1 MELTPSMRRLNS
13 SLLVATLT
21 GSLLLCVPTNSHAA
35 EFTELL
41 DAADDFD
48 DLDEDTW
55 DPFDFNLEPV
65 FQFQHTTGQVT
76 REAPCV
82 PALDGTESPEVR
94 NNPRLI
100 QGDRSRCT
108 EPRTVFNR
116 EMQYVSDRAQL
127 DVNLRVGIYKDLE
140 LHLNVPY
147 VFSSSRRLSYDQDDP
162 LKRVDATNSSVDPR
176 STCEDGSNG
185 RCIVSEAE
193 SVFSP
198 GDTAQEQIE
207 KLDQFSA
214 YRFFGLQTASTYT
227 RKGFAEPTLGLAWS
241 VFNDERD
248 DTKANLLLGVDYTM
262 PIVDIA
268 QRGNSA
274 VGRGLHE
281 LKFSVA
287 TSKKFNWIEPYIG
300 LNYTYAAAATD
311 SPIREVDKR
320 NQGQVFIN
328 PPMRGEFTVGTEF
341 IPYEDKATGARY
353 GIDMRFSF
361 GYTSEGRDYTP
372 MFDHLTRSDCN
383 GKTLQDVLP
392 KFDGANRLTNPD
404 DVACAWIVR
413 EPGNARPTPV
423 YDLNEAAGRMDGS
436 QYFTDGIMTVESYAS
451 FKGALGLYLQPTK
464 YFQFKLFGQLNHDQ
478 EHFITNGRTG
488 RDSDN
493 EETTDDT
500 VDLEGPDASIERN
513 PTYNPT
519 FDSAG
524 DRFRIQGLN
533 TWLISITAALQ
544 F

>member
-1 MELTPSMRRLNS
+1 MELTPSMRRLTS
-13 SLLVATLT
+13 SLLVATVT
-21 GSLLLCVPTNSHAA
+21 GSLLLCVPTDSHAA
-35 EFTELL
+35 EFTDLL

-48 DLDEDTW
+48 DLDEESW

-65 FQFQHTTGQVT
+65 FQFQYSSGQVT

-82 PALDGTESPEVR
+82 PELTTESDAVR
-94 NNPRLI
+94 NNPRLV
-100 QGDRSRCT
+100 QGKGRCSQ
-108 EPRTVFNR
+108 PRTVFNR
-116 EMQYVSDRAQL
+116 EMQFESSRAQL
-127 DVNLRVGIYKDLE
+127 DLNLRAGIYKDLE
-140 LHLNVPY
+140 LRLNVPY
-147 VFSSSRRLSYDQDDP
+147 VFSSSRRLSYDQEDP
-162 LKRVDATNSSVDPR
+162 LRRVDATNSSVDPR
-176 STCEDGSNG
+176 SGAECDQNNG
-185 RCIVSEAE
+185 RCLDNEART
-193 SVFSP
+193 VFSP
-198 GDTAQEQIE
+198 GDTAQQHIE
-207 KLDQFSA
+207 KLDQYA
-214 YRFFGLQTASTYT
+214 GYRFFELDPASTYT
-227 RKGFAEPTLGLAWS
+227 RKGFAEPSLGLAWS
-241 VFNDERD
+241 IFNDSRD

-268 QRGNSA
+268 QRGNTA

-281 LKFSVA
+281 LKFSIA

-300 LNYTYAAAATD
+300 LNYVYAASASD
-311 SPIREVDKR
+311 SPIREVDPA

-353 GIDMRFSF
+353 GIDLRFSF

-372 MFDHLTRSDCN
+372 MFDHLTNSACN

-392 KFDGANRLTNPD
+392 QFDAQGNVSNVD

-413 EPGNARPTPV
+413 EPGNARPLPV
-423 YDLNEAAGRMDGS
+423 YDLNEAAADTDAS

-451 FKGALGLYLQPTK
+451 FKGALGVYLQPSK

-488 RDSDN
+488 RDVEN
-493 EETTDDT
+493 EETPDGT

-519 FDSAG
+519 YDSAG
-524 DRFRIQGLN
+524 DRFRVQGLN
-533 TWLISITAALQ
+533 TWSIAVTAALQ